1 MKLSPKAM
9 ALTLGILLGGSIF
22 LVGLAALLSPEY
34 GEDFLEVFV
43 DLYPGFSEDGGF
55 LNVLIGTAWGFVDGL
70 VLGFLFAWFYNLFA
84 D

>member
-9 ALTLGILLGGSIF
+9 ALTSGILLGSSIF
-22 LVGLAALLSPEY
+22 LVGLAALFSPEY

-43 DLYPGFSEDGGF
+43 DLYPGFNEGGGF

-70 VLGFLFAWFYNLFA
+70 VLGFLFAWIYNRVA